1 MIKVCKTLDL
11 SDSDWIQ
18 IVDGFNRSFSLNN
31 TVESMK
37 NYYISSIAGYSYH
50 ALDFTEEGVLRGYNS
65 IVPTQYTYKGQTIM
79 VGISGGT
86 FVNKEFRSDVFIF
99 KHLMDALFDYCGK
112 DGMAMKVGVPNK
124 NSFKYTLKMNKAKL
138 VGYLNYYILPIRLFN
153 VIPLKSLGFLN
164 FISVFFSKLYLYGI
178 SALSLIINPKGEEKT
193 LELVCDKHFFDTRY
207 RNRNHYTECVKGNI
221 LGFYRVV
228 EENGMHVAY
237 IMDFKEENRKSLKA
251 LSYVSRQILPK
262 ERGIDA
268 IMYVGTMNLR
278 QPLLFKVP
286 HKMDPKPLPLTI
298 NVINGDKA
306 LEEEA
311 LNMKSWDFSLQ
322 NFDVR

>member
-1 MIKVCKTLDL
+1 MIKVYKTLDL
-11 SDSDWIQ
+11 SDSDWTQ
-18 IVDGFNRSFSLNN
+18 IVDGFNRSFSLNK

-37 NYYISSIAGYSYH
+37 KYYTSSITGYSYH
-50 ALDFTEEGVLRGYNS
+50 ALDYTEDGVLRGYNS
-65 IVPTQYTYKGQTIM
+65 IVPTQYQYKGQSIS

-112 DGMAMKVGVPNK
+112 DGMVMKVGVPNK

-164 FISVFFSKLYLYGI
+164 IISVFISRLYLYGI
-178 SALSLIINPKGEEKT
+178 SALSSIFNPKGEMKP
-193 LELVCDKHFFDTRY
+193 LEIVCDKLFYDTRY
-207 RNRNHYTECVKGNI
+207 RNRNHYIECLKGNLI
-221 LGFYRVV
+221 GFYCVV

-237 IMDFKEENRKSLKA
+237 IMDFKEGNSKSLKA
-251 LSYVSRQILPK
+251 LSFVSRQILSK
-262 ERGIDA
+262 EHGIDA
-268 IMYVGTMNLR
+268 IMYVGTMNMR
-278 QPLLFKVP
+278 QPLFLKVP

-298 NVINGDKA
+298 NVINGDMA
-306 LEEEA
+306 LEGEA
-311 LNMKSWDFSLQ
+311 INLNSWDFSLQ